1 MNTATIKTLLTNAG
15 LKVINI
21 DDSFIYFEDPAC
33 IFPAFDTVLN
43 YVWIVIVF
51 LTGIMLFGWAVLY
64 IFKGVKL
71 DTVSNNVK
79 SLFLIFAVLA
89 LVKPIVNVVYGD
101 NLFARQCEIKQVS
114 RAQVDKLLNL
124 RQQNLGKSDEYL
136 LDETFDVI
144 DSGPITIPEVE

>member
-21 DDSFIYFEDPAC
+21 DDSFISFEDPAC

-43 YVWIVIVF
+43 YAWFVIVF

-71 DTVSNNVK
+71 DTISHNAK

-89 LVKPIVNVVYGD
+89 LV
-101 NLFARQCEIKQVS
+101 NL
-114 RAQVDKLLNL
+114 L
-124 RQQNLGKSDEYL
+124 
-136 LDETFDVI
+136 
-144 DSGPITIPEVE
+144 

>member
-21 DDSFIYFEDPAC
+21 DDSFISFEDPAC

-43 YVWIVIVF
+43 YAWFVIVF

-71 DTVSNNVK
+71 DTISHNAK

-101 NLFARQCEIKQVS
+101 NLFSQQCETKQVS
-114 RAQVDKLLNL
+114 RAQVDELLNL
-124 RQQNLGKSDEYL
+124 RNKNFGSSDEYL
-136 LDETFDVI
+136 LNETFDVI
-144 DSGPITIPEVE
+144 DSGSITMPEVE

>member
-21 DDSFIYFEDPAC
+21 DDSFISFEDPAC

-43 YVWIVIVF
+43 YAWIVIVF

-71 DTVSNNVK
+71 DTISHNAK

-89 LVKPIVNVVYGD
+89 LVKPIVDVVYGD
-101 NLFARQCEIKQVS
+101 NLFAQQCEVKQVS
-114 RAQVDKLLNL
+114 RAQVDELLNL
-124 RQQNLGKSDEYL
+124 RNKNLGSSDEYL
-136 LDETFDVI
+136 LNKDFDTD
-144 DSGPITIPEVE
+144 DSEQNTSSDME